1 MDKTLLTLLL
11 IVPLVSGGFHPT
23 CSNLSLTVE
32 EGEDVSLWC
41 GLVPSVNLMSYTVEV
56 TRTDLRQFV
65 LLYRD
70 RIVLHYVQMEQYRN
84 RTTLD
89 LKGLIRGNISV
100 QISSV
105 KMSDRGDYT
114 CLIPRLKPRC
124 IITLDV
130 VEQRNH
136 VSAAPPLENNSTSNQ
151 PGKGAVAAIV
161 VPVVLCVLIPLGALL
176 VVDFIRLRSGRNSL
190 TGNCVT
196 RCRGQKVKDP
206 FTGYH
211 AETGSGPVYIQD
223 MVQPD
228 EMRETGPYSL
238 NRVGKPPPP
247 SSISSSSSSP
257 RTPAGPPPPPPP
269 IRNGHSNFSSSK
281 SIIDDFESKFNFH
294 PIEDLPPPEEY
305 RHFNKVYPKQRARV
319 AVSVDPGMMR
329 GAPPAP
335 PVGR

>member
-1 MDKTLLTLLL
+1 MVEATLMGSVPECPRGSVCVGGSSRGRFIRGRLNNAPVTGGGIRPAAGSSDPCTGSVQSVLRTKLWKMDKTLLTLLL

-70 RIVLHYVQMEQYRN
+70 KRVLHYVPMEQYRN

-130 VEQRNH
+130 
-136 VSAAPPLENNSTSNQ
+136 
-151 PGKGAVAAIV
+151 GKD
-161 VPVVLCVLIPLGALL
+161 PELMPVLIPLGALL

-228 EMRETGPYSL
+228 EMRETGPCEL
-238 NRVGKPPPP
+238 RAET
-247 SSISSSSSSP
+247 SP
-257 RTPAGPPPPPPP
+257 
-269 IRNGHSNFSSSK
+269 HL
-281 SIIDDFESKFNFH
+281 EH
-294 PIEDLPPPEEY
+294 
-305 RHFNKVYPKQRARV
+305 
-319 AVSVDPGMMR
+319 
-329 GAPPAP
+329 
-335 PVGR
+335 